1 MALTQDRIVAILR
14 QELTKAQGWDQDE
27 LAANR
32 EKAFNYFYN
41 RARGDEAAG
50 RSQVQSSDVSD
61 MIEAVLAN
69 IGPILTKETLIQ
81 FEASGE
87 EDEDQAQL
95 ESDFVSYMVAGQ
107 NDGYV
112 AILSAVKDA
121 LLLRNGFLHVGI
133 ETEHREERYTEDN
146 LTEPQVQATLDSQ
159 DQETRYEI
167 RNLERDGDT
176 LKVSWNKITHKR
188 ELRVRAVAPENLL
201 YSADHDTP
209 YLSSCRMVFERRLLS
224 QTDLLGM
231 GYPMS
236 QIEELPCIDA
246 DTKADATARRQ
257 DQDQVN
263 EAVDPANRLI
273 ETWEAYAWI
282 DKSENGEAELRH
294 IHFAHNEIL
303 LDEPADWVPYA
314 TGSPFIVPH
323 RVYGQ
328 SLYDKLRLVQDSKT
342 DFLRQWHD
350 NARRSNHVKLIYNP
364 LTTEEND
371 VLSGRPG
378 GIRSKDPANVGQVQ
392 VNDMGASLMMALD
405 YMDKVRTERGGA
417 SLDLAAAEMQ
427 LAAKN
432 VGDMGVERQMSG
444 KEKLATMMTS
454 LLANTMIREIYL
466 LAHMTLRAQMP
477 GELTAKLNGKWV
489 RVDPSQWPERKKVN
503 VMTGLSASEK
513 MQRMTALQGVID
525 MQIQMLTN
533 GQEGELVDK
542 GNLHN
547 AILDWCRTA
556 GLENIEQ
563 YWIDPKSEEAQQ
575 AAQQKQQAAEQQAQ
589 REQEMIQQQAQLQQQ
604 IYALGA
610 QLEKY
615 KHDTELL
622 FKYADAR
629 LDAEMKEAEIVG
641 SAVADIEK
649 AQRQFE
655 NKASQQEAA
664 SNA

>member
-1 MALTQDRIVAILR
+1 MALTQDRIIAILR

-41 RARGDEAAG
+41 RPRGDEAAG

-87 EDEDQAQL
+87 QDEDQAQL

-112 AILSAVKDA
+112 AIMSAVKDS
-121 LLLRNGFLHVGI
+121 LLLRNGFLHVGV

-167 RNLERDGDT
+167 RNLEREGDT
-176 LKVSWNKITHKR
+176 FKVSWTKITHKR

-209 YLSSCRMVFERRLLS
+209 YLSSCRVVFERRLLS

-231 GYPMS
+231 GYPKS
-236 QIEELPCIDA
+236 QLEELPSIDA

-282 DKSENGEAELRH
+282 DKSETGEAELRH

-364 LTTEEND
+364 LTTEEQD

-378 GIRSKDPANVGQVQ
+378 GIRSKDPGNVGQVQ
-392 VNDMGASLMMALD
+392 VNDMGASLMMALE
-405 YMDKVRTERGGA
+405 YMDKIRTERGGA

-444 KEKLATMMTS
+444 KEKLAAMMTS
-454 LLANTMIREIYL
+454 VLANTMIREIYL
-466 LAHMTLRAQMP
+466 LTHMTLRAQMP

-525 MQIQMLTN
+525 MQIKMLTS

-547 AILDWCRTA
+547 AILDWCRTV

-563 YWIDPKSEEAQQ
+563 YWIDPQSEEAQQ
-575 AAQQKQQAAEQQAQ
+575 AAQQKQQAQQQQAQ

-649 AQRQFE
+649 AQRQFD